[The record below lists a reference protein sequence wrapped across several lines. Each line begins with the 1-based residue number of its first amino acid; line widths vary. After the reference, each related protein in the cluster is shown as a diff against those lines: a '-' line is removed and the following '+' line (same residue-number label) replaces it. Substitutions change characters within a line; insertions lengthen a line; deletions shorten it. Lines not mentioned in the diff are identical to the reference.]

1 MIAGTGT
8 RSDTHSRCVTFGQ
21 PGVNSLRRVPW
32 IGNDRRRFPKPDPG
46 RDSPYRGHPSAMPL
60 PDPAPVLE
68 LNVMADRK
76 QPKLI
81 SQLEAADRL
90 GLLDP
95 RNLDR
100 DWKRTILTMMRRGQL
115 DGRLVGRTKFV
126 REDSLTQ
133 FILSGR
139 GA

>member
-1 MIAGTGT
+1 
-8 RSDTHSRCVTFGQ
+8 
-21 PGVNSLRRVPW
+21 
-32 IGNDRRRFPKPDPG
+32 
-46 RDSPYRGHPSAMPL
+46 
-60 PDPAPVLE
+60 
-68 LNVMADRK
+68 MADRK